1 MAQEA
6 TIDSLLAEIARSGG
20 AGSGGSFPS
29 DTMTAAI
36 LERLREEVAR
46 VYQEGVEGGSGVG
59 GGGGGG
65 GSSGEPAASHEGAS
79 PRARVQVR
87 HPLPVELW
95 RRAHEVE
102 GKQKPVRS
110 HGLGLEVAGPRGGDW
125 RPVPVWGLS
134 LLKPLPHAPSTHPHS
149 THSTTCRPLK

>member
-1 MAQEA
+1 MATQEA

-20 AGSGGSFPS
+20 AGSSGGAAAFPT

-36 LERLREEVAR
+36 LERLREEVAK
-46 VYQEGVEGGSGVG
+46 VYQESQVEGSGADGGSGG
-59 GGGGGG
+59 G
-65 GSSGEPAASHEGAS
+65 EASHVEGAS

-102 GKQKPVRS
+102 GKQKPVRAVW
-110 HGLGLEVAGPRGGDW
+110 HVYVCVCVCVVGG
-125 RPVPVWGLS
+125 GC
-134 LLKPLPHAPSTHPHS
+134 A
-149 THSTTCRPLK
+149 

>member
-1 MAQEA
+1 MATQEA

-20 AGSGGSFPS
+20 AGSSGGAAAFPT

-36 LERLREEVAR
+36 LERLREEVAK
-46 VYQEGVEGGSGVG
+46 VYQESQVEGSG
-59 GGGGGG
+59 GG
-65 GSSGEPAASHEGAS
+65 EASHVEGAS

-102 GKQKPVRS
+102 CKQKPVRAVW
-110 HGLGLEVAGPRGGDW
+110 HVCMCVCVVGG
-125 RPVPVWGLS
+125 GC
-134 LLKPLPHAPSTHPHS
+134 A
-149 THSTTCRPLK
+149 